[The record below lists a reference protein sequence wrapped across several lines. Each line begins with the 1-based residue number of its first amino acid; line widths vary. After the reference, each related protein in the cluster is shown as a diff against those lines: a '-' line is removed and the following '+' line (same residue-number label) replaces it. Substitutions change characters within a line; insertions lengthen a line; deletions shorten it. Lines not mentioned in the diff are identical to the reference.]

1 LWILA
6 FFALIYSFFSDLIQ
20 DEVMSMEEDFKN
32 IGRRVGDIDDLPEE
46 LKKHLQISKTDELEE
61 KILSVLNELYS
72 GMANLDE
79 VIVGLYRKY
88 NEIIDNRQFLS
99 NKMYRMSQNKLLY
112 SVMGKKGAY
121 TTKKELVDYFKKN

>member
-1 LWILA
+1 
-6 FFALIYSFFSDLIQ
+6 
-20 DEVMSMEEDFKN
+20 MEEDFKN

>member
-1 LWILA
+1 MWILA